1 MEHPLTI
8 WLRREGLTR
17 DEFAD
22 RIKVSKQ
29 TLLRLIHGIA
39 ETTTTMIRRVSAGT
53 DGAVSEKEIFDAF
66 ISAREAK
73 KTDCDGM
80 VAPLSEEA

>member
-8 WLRREGLTR
+8 WLRREALTR
-17 DEFAD
+17 DDFAE
-22 RIKVSKQ
+22 RIGVSKQ

-53 DGAVSEKEIFDAF
+53 RGEVSEKEIFDAF
-66 ISAREAK
+66 ISARDAK
-73 KTDCDGM
+73 KSECDGM
-80 VAPLSEEA
+80 TSPLSEGV